1 MFTLCAI
8 LTHYESERECFEK
21 WTFRLCFSVAV
32 LLLIQCLRLTKMHD
46 TRYSVIL
53 YTHVIIDTANSV
65 TYPPYTLAHSHI
77 HSSDQQNQVART
89 HTWIERQTN
98 SSFDVHGLNNLKKC
112 QTRIMTHSTRIL
124 RYTITIL
131 CVLKV
136 DIQTVPINR
145 NKLMNIKLWCIMH
158 CDMYL

>member
-1 MFTLCAI
+1 MLWAMNVSSVLFRCCVVTHTVSALNENAWYALLCNI
-8 LTHYESERECFEK
+8 VHTCDNRHSKQRYISTIHIGSLTHSQF
-21 WTFRLCFSVAV
+21 W
-32 LLLIQCLRLTKMHD
+32 
-46 TRYSVIL
+46 
-53 YTHVIIDTANSV
+53 
-65 TYPPYTLAHSHI
+65 
-77 HSSDQQNQVART
+77 DQQNQVART